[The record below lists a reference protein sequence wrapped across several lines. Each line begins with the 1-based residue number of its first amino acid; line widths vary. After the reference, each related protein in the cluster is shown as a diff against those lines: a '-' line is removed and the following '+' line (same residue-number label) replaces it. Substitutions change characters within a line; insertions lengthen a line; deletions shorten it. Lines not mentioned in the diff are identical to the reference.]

1 MSVDRADFGAF
12 FAAVRAGQQP
22 FRWQERLVDHLLATG
37 RWPDQLVAPTGAG
50 KTSVIDVHVFAV
62 ALMAAGHPV
71 RVPRRLALVV
81 DRRALV
87 DDQHEHATAIADLL
101 ATARDDRTVLA
112 RVAAALDSLRTGQA
126 EPTASPLTVALLR
139 GGAPPSR
146 SWLDE
151 PTGAAVLCATP
162 DMWGSRLLLAG
173 YGSRTQARPR
183 EAGLLAYDTVA
194 VVDEAHLSRQ
204 LVTTARRV
212 AELAAVA
219 DEPLGVPVLQVVE
232 TTATPHADA
241 GVAVGVEADD
251 LAVDAPLRQRLTTP
265 KPVTLRP
272 IPNWPIPKTGPAFK
286 AGVAALADEAVR
298 LREAVRSGDA
308 HGTTVG
314 CFVNSVAVAAA
325 VATELRARDLKVEL
339 ICGRLRPYDVDR
351 LRPPASTLLSLAGD
365 PTVDVLVS
373 TQSLEVGVDLD
384 LAAAVTEL
392 APGGALAQR
401 AGRVNRLGVRPVTE
415 ISVLVP
421 ADELPDA
428 AQSGPYQRD
437 DLAAALTWLAGR
449 AVDPAGLAPWALRDP
464 RPPAPELR
472 RDLLQRLELA
482 QAWQLARTS
491 DDLAAAQDDLDLWL
505 SDDLDAADHE
515 FGVVVRRALPA
526 DISDA
531 VKLIEA
537 LPPRPYEVFP
547 VSIKAATRIRD
558 RLKEL
563 AEAAAKA
570 GPDPVPVP
578 MLVRPTDPAPR
589 PLTDGERIRP
599 GDLLVLDDAT
609 ALFTSKVVD
618 PDGTERVDDVLDAL
632 ADPKPGQV
640 VLRIERDTAAHR
652 RFLDAVAATVVDQDD
667 PDTPEAAELEPMEA
681 AQLLRVHRDA
691 VTPRPMVV
699 AAAALL
705 DRPESER
712 AGAEVIPHWQESDD
726 GKPELA
732 RLIVVD
738 LRKATVDD
746 ELRQTW
752 TPRRRKV
759 LLSQHAHAVA
769 QRAETVAGRLGLAPE
784 LVQVL
789 RLAGLH
795 HDDGKA
801 DEWFQRWLNADPKQ
815 PEPLAK
821 SGVRDARIIR
831 RLRQKS
837 GLPTGWR
844 HEQLSVVSAWCALS
858 SQDSAVQDDASLEL
872 IVRLVGTSHGHGRH
886 GFPHTAGQLVGD
898 TDATAVD
905 LFDEGRW
912 DELIERTHRR
922 WGVWGCAYLEALL
935 RAADGQVS
943 AEGS

>member
-1 MSVDRADFGAF
+1 MSVERADFGAF
-12 FAAVRAGQQP
+12 FAAVRTGQQP
-22 FRWQERLVDHLLATG
+22 FRWQERLLDHLLATG

-62 ALMAAGHPV
+62 AMMAAGHPV

-87 DDQHEHATAIADLL
+87 DDQHQHATAIAGLL
-101 ATARDDRTVLA
+101 AAARGDSRTVLA
-112 RVAAALDSLRTGQA
+112 RVAAALDSLRTGA
-126 EPTASPLTVALLR
+126 TGRGGRGGDPAASPLTVALLR

-151 PTGAAVLCATP
+151 PVGAAVLCATP

-173 YGSRTQARPR
+173 YGSRAQARPR

-212 AELAAVA
+212 AELAAVT

-241 GVAVGVEADD
+241 GVAVGVETDD
-251 LAVDAPLRQRLTTP
+251 LAVDAPLRQRLTSP

-272 IPNWPIPKTGPAFK
+272 IPAWPIPRSGPAFK

-308 HGTTVG
+308 YGTTVG
-314 CFVNSVAVAAA
+314 CFVNTVAVAAA
-325 VATELRARDLKVEL
+325 VAAELRARDLTVEL

-351 LRPPASTLLSLAGD
+351 LRPPASNLLSLGGD
-365 PTVDVLVS
+365 PKVDVLVS

-428 AQSGPYQRD
+428 AQYGPYQRD
-437 DLAAALTWLAGR
+437 DLSAALAWLAGR

-464 RPPAPELR
+464 RPPAPALR

-482 QAWQLARTS
+482 QAWHLARTS
-491 DDLAAAQDDLDLWL
+491 DDLAAAAQDDLDLWL

-515 FGVVVRRALPA
+515 FGIVVRRALPA
-526 DISDA
+526 DTADA

-537 LPPRPYEVFP
+537 LPPRPHEVFP
-547 VSIKAATRIRD
+547 VSIRLATRIWD

-589 PLTDGERIRP
+589 PLTVDDRIRP
-599 GDLLVLDDAT
+599 GDILVLDDTT

-618 PDGTERVDDVLDAL
+618 PAGTERVDDVLDAL
-632 ADPKPGQV
+632 GEPKAGEV
-640 VLRIERDTAAHR
+640 VLRIEGDTAGHR

-667 PDTPEAAELEPMEA
+667 PDTPGAAELEPTEI
-681 AQLLRVHRDA
+681 AQLLRVHRDKL
-691 VTPRPMVV
+691 TPQPMVV

-705 DRPESER
+705 DRPETER

-738 LRKATVDD
+738 LRKATDDD
-746 ELRQTW
+746 ELRQSW
-752 TPRRRKV
+752 TPRRRRV
-759 LLSQHAHAVA
+759 LLHRHADAVA
-769 QRAETVAGRLGLAPE
+769 DRAETVADRLGLPAE
-784 LVQVL
+784 LVAVL

-795 HDDGKA
+795 HDDGKS
-801 DEWFQRWLNADPKQ
+801 DERFQRRLNADPA
-815 PEPLAK
+815 EPL
-821 SGVRDARIIR
+821 RDARR
-831 RLRQKS
+831 DRKLLKES

-844 HEQLSVVSAWCALS
+844 HEQLSVVRAWLQLS
-858 SQDSAVQDDASLEL
+858 TQDDASREL

-886 GFPHTAGQLVGD
+886 GFPHTAGQLVGAV
-898 TDATAVD
+898 DATAED